1 MVIKTLSKYVVFLL
15 ALLISGPVFA
25 LTPGTD
31 SRVEIQALLDATP
44 AGGTLTLPDG
54 EYPVSRAGSL
64 YYSLHVP
71 AGVTVRGS
79 GATII
84 KQADGTAAS
93 VRVFQMDGAGAA
105 LERLTIDGNYAAQTP
120 DEHRAGVFITAADV
134 TIRDLVSRNFTGD
147 GIYVYTGADRA
158 FIARVIATGNQRNG
172 ITIAGGAGVTVVG
185 GLYAGNL
192 AQQVDSEPGTPN
204 TVDDVTIANVTI
216 DAGASTQ
223 YALTISGSSA
233 TYKSAGWRVTG
244 CVITGGINIVWADDV
259 FIASNMITL
268 PDAKA
273 LRVYRNSSRI
283 TIARNT
289 LYQTNA
295 ALSYPSAIFV
305 VGTGTD
311 SAPSDVVITGNSLFC
326 NAPSS
331 LGIRLEGIL
340 SASVVDNVL
349 VGADSTFSGASGI
362 YVRTTNIS
370 QPISLVTILGN
381 SIIGFGQRGVDV
393 RGNLTATITKLR
405 IIGNAIGE
413 NSPPQTVGVVLD
425 DGLHPVQ
432 SSDLLGNVYGTG
444 VTSGRLGE

>member
-1 MVIKTLSKYVVFLL
+1 MKTLL
-15 ALLISGPVFA
+15 ALLFTLLLCGQAQA

-54 EYPVSRAGSL
+54 EYPVSRAGSM
-64 YYSLHVP
+64 YYALHVP

-79 GATII
+79 GATVI
-84 KQADGTAAS
+84 KQASGTAAS
-93 VRVFQMDGAGAA
+93 VRVFQMDGAGAT
-105 LERLTIDGNYAAQTP
+105 LERLTIDGNYAAQTV

-134 TIRDLVSRNFTGD
+134 TVRDLISRNFTGD
-147 GIYVYTGADRA
+147 GVYVYTGADRA
-158 FIARVIATGNQRNG
+158 FIDRVTATGNQRNG
-172 ITIAGGAGVTVVG
+172 ITIAGGTGVTVVG
-185 GLYAGNL
+185 GLYTGNL

-216 DAGASTQ
+216 DAGASTD

-233 TYKSAGWRVTG
+233 AYKSTGWRVTG
-244 CVITGGINIVWADDV
+244 CVITGGINVVWADDV
-259 FIASNMITL
+259 FVASNTITL
-268 PDAKA
+268 PNAKA
-273 LRVYRNSSRI
+273 LRVYRTSSRI

-289 LYQTNA
+289 IYQTNA
-295 ALSYPSAIFV
+295 ALRYPSAIFV

-311 SAPSDVVITGNSLFC
+311 SAPADVLITGNSIFC

-349 VGADSTFSGASGI
+349 VGADSAFASASGV

-370 QPISLVTILGN
+370 QPIALVTILGN
-381 SIIGFGQRGVDV
+381 SIIGFGQRGVDI

-413 NSPPQTVGVVLD
+413 NSPPQTIGVVLD
-425 DGLHPVQ
+425 DGTHPVQ

>member
-1 MVIKTLSKYVVFLL
+1 MKTLL
-15 ALLISGPVFA
+15 ALLFTLLLCGQAQA

-54 EYPVSRAGSL
+54 EYPVSRAGSM
-64 YYSLHVP
+64 YYALHVP

-79 GATII
+79 GATVI
-84 KQADGTAAS
+84 KQASGTAAS
-93 VRVFQMDGAGAA
+93 VRVFQMDGAGAT
-105 LERLTIDGNYAAQTP
+105 LERLTIDGNYAAQTV

-134 TIRDLVSRNFTGD
+134 TVRDLISRNFTGD
-147 GIYVYTGADRA
+147 GVYVYTGADRA
-158 FIARVIATGNQRNG
+158 FIDRVTATGNQRNG
-172 ITIAGGAGVTVVG
+172 ITIAGGTGVTIVG
-185 GLYAGNL
+185 GLYTGNL

-216 DAGASTQ
+216 DAGASHD

-233 TYKSAGWRVTG
+233 AYKSTGWRVTG
-244 CVITGGINIVWADDV
+244 CVITGGINVVWADDV
-259 FIASNMITL
+259 FVASNTITL
-268 PDAKA
+268 PNAKA
-273 LRVYRNSSRI
+273 LRVYRTSSRI

-289 LYQTNA
+289 IYQTNA
-295 ALSYPSAIFV
+295 ALRYPSAIFV

-311 SAPSDVVITGNSLFC
+311 SAPADVLITGNSIFC

-340 SASVVDNVL
+340 SASVVDNIL
-349 VGADSTFSGASGI
+349 VGADSAFASASGV

-370 QPISLVTILGN
+370 QPIALVTILGN
-381 SIIGFGQRGVDV
+381 SIIGFGQRGVDI

-413 NSPPQTVGVVLD
+413 NSPPQTIGVVLD
-425 DGLHPVQ
+425 DGTHPVQ

>member
-1 MVIKTLSKYVVFLL
+1 MKTLL
-15 ALLISGPVFA
+15 ALLFTLLLCGQAQA

-54 EYPVSRAGSL
+54 EYPVSRAGSM
-64 YYSLHVP
+64 YYALHVP

-79 GATII
+79 GATVI
-84 KQADGTAAS
+84 KQASGTAAS
-93 VRVFQMDGAGAA
+93 VRVFQMDGAGAT
-105 LERLTIDGNYAAQTP
+105 LERLTIDGNYAAQTV

-134 TIRDLVSRNFTGD
+134 TVRDLISRNFTGD
-147 GIYVYTGADRA
+147 GVYVYTGADRA
-158 FIARVIATGNQRNG
+158 FIDRVTATGNQRNG
-172 ITIAGGAGVTVVG
+172 ITIAGGTGVTVVG
-185 GLYAGNL
+185 GLYTGNL

-216 DAGASTQ
+216 DAGASTD

-233 TYKSAGWRVTG
+233 AYKSTGWRVTG
-244 CVITGGINIVWADDV
+244 CVITGGINVVWADDV
-259 FIASNMITL
+259 FVASNTITL
-268 PDAKA
+268 PYAKA
-273 LRVYRNSSRI
+273 LRVYRTSSRI

-289 LYQTNA
+289 IYQTNA
-295 ALSYPSAIFV
+295 ALRYPSAIFV

-311 SAPSDVVITGNSLFC
+311 SAPADVLITGNSIFC

-349 VGADSTFSGASGI
+349 VGADSAFASASGV

-370 QPISLVTILGN
+370 QPIALVTILGN
-381 SIIGFGQRGVDV
+381 SIIGFGQRGVDI

-413 NSPPQTVGVVLD
+413 NSPPQTIGVVLD
-425 DGLHPVQ
+425 DGTHPVQ